1 MIAPPMTLAGLC
13 AGGAV
18 LTALLLA
25 SLFPPF
31 NLVLLAPVALAP
43 LLYALAH
50 EPRPLSRFLSGWL
63 CGVLYWLAVCHWIG
77 DVLASYGGLNRPLS
91 WLALFLFALAKGLHM
106 AVFAALAGP
115 IMRRS
120 WAIPAI
126 AALWT
131 GIERTHGPLGFAW
144 LALGNAGI
152 SMAVPLRLA
161 PWVGVYGL
169 SFLFAMI
176 AAAAAALALR
186 RRRMELLWL
195 APLLFLLILPPLERR
210 SLYDREAAALQPNI
224 AGDARWD
231 EPSLR
236 ATTRRLAFQTLQTA
250 LDPARPPAALV
261 LWPEVPAPFYYYDDS
276 EFRRQATEIARL
288 ARAPFLFG
296 TVAYTP
302 ARDPLNSAVLL
313 DSSGRL
319 AGRYDKARLVPFG
332 EFIPPGFGWIHKISS
347 EAGDYAAGEGA
358 RTLQIGEHSLGVF
371 ICYES
376 AFPDYV
382 RQFADE
388 GAEVLVNLTNDGYFA
403 RSAARAQHLLLARMR
418 AVENRRWLLRPSNDG
433 ITASID
439 PSGQVWNAFP
449 EHRMHAGRL
458 PFRFLSER
466 TFYTRH
472 GDWFAWLALAAGL
485 AAFLATQIPVYR
497 PLE

>member
-1 MIAPPMTLAGLC
+1 MTLAWLST
-13 AGGAV
+13 AGAL

-25 SLFPPF
+25 ALFPP
-31 NLVLLAPVALAP
+31 LGWTLLAPVALAP
-43 LLYALAH
+43 LLYSLAH
-50 EPRPLSRFLSGWL
+50 EPRPLRRFLSGWL
-63 CGVLYWLAVCHWIG
+63 CGAVFWLALCHWIG
-77 DVLASYGGLNRPLS
+77 DVLAAYGGLNRPLS
-91 WLALFLFALAKGLHM
+91 WLALLLFALAKGLHM
-106 AVFAALAGP
+106 AVFATLAGP
-115 IMRRS
+115 IMRRW
-120 WAIPAI
+120 WAAPAI

-161 PWVGVYGL
+161 PWAGVYGL
-169 SFLFAMI
+169 SFVFALI

-186 RRRMELLWL
+186 RRRMELAWL
-195 APLLFLLILPPLERR
+195 LPLLFLWLLPALERR
-210 SLYDREAAALQPNI
+210 SVYDREAVAVQPN
-224 AGDARWD
+224 AAADARWD

-236 ATTRRLAFQTLQTA
+236 STTRRLSLQTLQSA
-250 LDPARPPAALV
+250 LNPARPPASLL
-261 LWPEVPAPFYYYDDS
+261 LWPEVPAPFYYYDDPQ
-276 EFRRQATEIARL
+276 FRRDVTETARL

-302 ARDPLNSAVLL
+302 ERAPLNSAVLL

-332 EFIPPGFGWIHKISS
+332 EFVPPGFRWIQKISS

-358 RTLQIGEHSLGVF
+358 RVLQTGDHSLGVF

-382 RQFADE
+382 RQFAAQ
-388 GAEVLVNLTNDGYFA
+388 GAQVLINLTNDGYFG

-433 ITASID
+433 VTASID
-439 PSGQVWNAFP
+439 PSGHIWNSFP
-449 EHRMHAGRL
+449 QHQPHSGRL
-458 PFRFLSER
+458 PFRYLDER

-472 GDWFAWLALAAGL
+472 GDWFAWLALAAGI

>member
-1 MIAPPMTLAGLC
+1 MTLGWLTTAGAL
-13 AGGAV
+13 A
-18 LTALLLA
+18 TALLLA
-25 SLFPPF
+25 SLFPP
-31 NLVLLAPVALAP
+31 VGWALLAPLALAP
-43 LLYALAH
+43 LLFTLAH
-50 EPRPLSRFLSGWL
+50 EPRLWRRFLSGWL
-63 CGVLYWLAVCHWIG
+63 CGAIFWLAVCYWIG
-77 DVLASYGGLNRPLS
+77 DVLARFGGLNRPLAG
-91 WLALFLFALAKGLHM
+91 LALLLFALAKGLHM

-115 IMRRS
+115 VMRRW
-120 WAIPAI
+120 WAAPAI

-161 PWVGVYGL
+161 PWAGVYGL
-169 SFLFAMI
+169 SFVFALI
-176 AAAAAALALR
+176 AAAAAGLALR
-186 RRRMELLWL
+186 RRRMELAWL
-195 APLLFLLILPPLERR
+195 LPLLFLWLFPALERR
-210 SLYDREAAALQPNI
+210 SVFDREAAALQPDI

-231 EPSLR
+231 EPTLR
-236 ATTRRLAFQTLQTA
+236 SATRRFSFLTLQSA
-250 LDPARPPAALV
+250 LDPARPPASLL
-261 LWPEVPAPFYYYDDS
+261 LWPEVPAPFYYYDDPQ
-276 EFRRQATEIARL
+276 FRLAATDTARL

-302 ARDPLNSAVLL
+302 ERTPLNSAVLL

-332 EFIPPGFGWIHKISS
+332 EFIPPGFRWIDKISS

-358 RTLQIGEHSLGVF
+358 RLLEAGNHRLGVF

-376 AFPDYV
+376 AFPDYI
-382 RQFADE
+382 RQFAAQ
-388 GAEVLVNLTNDGYFA
+388 GAQVLVNLTNDGYFG

-433 ITASID
+433 VTASID

-449 EHRMHAGRL
+449 EHRLRAGRL
-458 PFRFLSER
+458 PFRYLDER

-472 GDWFAWLALAAGL
+472 GDWFAWLCLAAGL
-485 AAFLATQIPVYR
+485 AAWAATQIPVYR

>member
-1 MIAPPMTLAGLC
+1 MTPAPLCVAGSL
-13 AGGAV
+13 
-18 LTALLLA
+18 LTGLLLA
-25 SLFPPF
+25 SLFPP
-31 NLVLLAPVALAP
+31 LGWSALAPVTLAP
-43 LLYALAH
+43 LLYAMAH
-50 EPRPLSRFLSGWL
+50 EPTPLRRFLCGWL
-63 CGVLYWLAVCHWIG
+63 GGAVFWICVCYWIRS
-77 DVLASYGGLNRPLS
+77 VLAAYGGLDGPLS
-91 WLALFLFALAKGLHM
+91 WAALVLFAAAKGLHM

-115 IMRRS
+115 VMRRW
-120 WAIPAI
+120 WAVPAA

-152 SMAVPLRLA
+152 GMAVPLRLA
-161 PWVGVYGL
+161 PWTGVYGL
-169 SFLFAMI
+169 SFAFAMI
-176 AAAAAALALR
+176 GAAAAALALR
-186 RRRMELLWL
+186 RRRAELAWLLPLVLLWL
-195 APLLFLLILPPLERR
+195 LPPVERR
-210 SLYDREAAALQPNI
+210 SAYDREAVAVQPGVAA
-224 AGDARWD
+224 DARWD
-231 EPSLR
+231 EEALR
-236 ATTRRLAFQTLQTA
+236 AMTRRLAMRTLERA
-250 LDPARPPAALV
+250 LDPARPPASLL
-261 LWPEVPAPFYYYDDS
+261 LWPEVPAPFYYYDDAQ
-276 EFRRQATEIARL
+276 FRREATETARL

-296 TVAYTP
+296 TVAWT
-302 ARDPLNSAVLL
+302 AGRAPLNSAVLL
-313 DSSGRL
+313 DGAGRL

-358 RTLQIGEHSLGVF
+358 TVLMAGGHGIGAF

-382 RQFADE
+382 RQFARE
-388 GAEVLVNLTNDGYFA
+388 GAEVLVNLTNDGYFG

-439 PSGQVWNAFP
+439 PAGQVWGAFP
-449 EHRMHAGRL
+449 EHELHAGRL
-458 PFRFLSER
+458 PFRYLSER

-485 AAFLATQIPVYR
+485 AGFAATQIPVYR